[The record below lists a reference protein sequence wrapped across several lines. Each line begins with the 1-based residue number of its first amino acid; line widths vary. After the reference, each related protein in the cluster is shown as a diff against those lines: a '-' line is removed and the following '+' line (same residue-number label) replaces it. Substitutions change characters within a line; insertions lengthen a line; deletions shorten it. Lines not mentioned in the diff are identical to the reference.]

1 MRFRIRSYHRH
12 QKIDGDVGD
21 QERGGDDQHRADD
34 GVEILVQDDLDAV
47 MREPG
52 PAEHALDEEGI
63 AQQRSD
69 VQAEVGED
77 VDWPD
82 GDERLHG
89 RAAVRNY
96 WSRRWA
102 RIHTQ
107 DKVAGITD
115 LAPDRAAVRISQ
127 VIRDLDG
134 VIVSTGEFEHAY
146 QFKDGGVERMD
157 LRKL

>member
-1 MRFRIRSYHRH
+1 MSAHTPTNHELMGRMYDAYNDR
-12 QKIDGDVGD
+12 DL
-21 QERGGDDQHRADD
+21 EALTA
-34 GVEILVQDDLDAV
+34 LV
-47 MREPG
+47 
-52 PAEHALDEEGI
+52 
-63 AQQRSD
+63 
-69 VQAEVGED
+69 
-77 VDWPD
+77 

-96 WSRRWA
+96 WSRQWA

-115 LAPDRAAVRISQ
+115 LAPDRAAVRVSQ

-134 VIVSTGEFEHAY
+134 MIVSTGEFEHAY
-146 QFKDGGVERMD
+146 QFKDGLVERMD

>member
-1 MRFRIRSYHRH
+1 MSANTPTNHELIGRIYDAYNDR
-12 QKIDGDVGD
+12 
-21 QERGGDDQHRADD
+21 
-34 GVEILVQDDLDAV
+34 DL
-47 MREPG
+47 E
-52 PAEHALDEEGI
+52 ALT
-63 AQQRSD
+63 AL
-69 VQAEVGED
+69 VGED

-96 WSRRWA
+96 WSRQWA

-107 DKVAGITD
+107 DKVAGITE

-146 QFKDGGVERMD
+146 QFKDGLVERMD

>member
-1 MRFRIRSYHRH
+1 MSANTPTNHELIGRMYDAYNDR
-12 QKIDGDVGD
+12 
-21 QERGGDDQHRADD
+21 
-34 GVEILVQDDLDAV
+34 DL
-47 MREPG
+47 E
-52 PAEHALDEEGI
+52 ALT
-63 AQQRSD
+63 AL
-69 VQAEVGED
+69 VGED

-96 WSRRWA
+96 WSHQWA

-146 QFKDGGVERMD
+146 QFKDGLVERMD